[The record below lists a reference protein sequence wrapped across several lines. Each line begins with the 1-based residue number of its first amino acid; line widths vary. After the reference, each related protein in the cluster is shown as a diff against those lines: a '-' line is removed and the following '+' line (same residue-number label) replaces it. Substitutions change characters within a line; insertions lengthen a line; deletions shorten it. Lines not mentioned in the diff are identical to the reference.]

1 MKVIAAIAALFG
13 VLAITS
19 GAFAAQHYMISSSRQ
34 IKNGTVRLADL
45 APGARKALHG
55 KKGHVGPVG
64 PQGPK
69 GEAGSQGPKGN
80 AGPQGLKGDTGSPGT
95 PGAQGSKGADGVSG
109 YEVRTWRYS
118 KDDANS
124 DMGPGYP
131 GVGSGAIATVACSP
145 GKVALSGGYWFTS
158 EHDNGFNSQ
167 AISDGSGVV
176 ASFPG
181 RMDWSTNT
189 VKPNDNSGWIV
200 QVNNKVNAADM
211 TLYVICANV
220 AH

>member
-1 MKVIAAIAALFG
+1 LKKGIVAIAAIFG

-19 GAFAAQHYMISSSRQ
+19 GAFAAQHYLITSSNQ
-34 IKNGTVRLADL
+34 IKDGTVRLADL

-55 KKGHVGPVG
+55 TPGAKGDLGPAG
-64 PQGPK
+64 P
-69 GEAGSQGPKGN
+69 QGPKGN
-80 AGPQGLKGDTGSPGT
+80 AGPQGPKGS
-95 PGAQGSKGADGVSG
+95 DGVSG

-124 DMGPGYP
+124 DAGPGYV
-131 GVGSGAIATVACSP
+131 GVGSGAIATVACSD
-145 GKVALSGGYWFTS
+145 GKVALGGGYWFTS

-181 RMDWSTNT
+181 RMNWSTNT

-211 TLYVICANV
+211 TLYVICAN
-220 AH
+220 AN